1 MIIGSLFG
9 LSYFFFSFPMDK
21 WTSTATSFDEALTKT
36 EQRLLVRLSTPNNIQ
51 LFLDDLAYSS
61 KVVYRCPLRVLRQRT
76 CQCFDGA
83 LFGAAM
89 LRRLGHPS
97 LILNLLPND
106 RDDDHV
112 LALFKHKGY
121 WGAVAKSNFVGLRF
135 REPIYRT
142 LRELVLSYFEQYY
155 NVAGEKTLR
164 GYTLPLNLRTFDRF
178 HWMTRDEPLEQIAQR
193 LDKIRRVFILQSSM
207 HARLSLVDERS
218 RRAGLLGA
226 NKAGLYQPPRA
237 SRSSR

>member
-1 MIIGSLFG
+1 MLKRKAASEV
-9 LSYFFFSFPMDK
+9 K
-21 WTSTATSFDEALTKT
+21 SFDEILTKA
-36 EQRLLVRLSTPNNIQ
+36 ERKLLARLNSPNKIQ

-61 KVVYRCPLRVLRQRT
+61 EVVYRCPLRVLRQRT

-89 LRRLGHPS
+89 LKRLGHPA

-112 LALFKHKGY
+112 LALFKHRGH

-135 REPIYRT
+135 REPVYRT

-164 GYTLPLNLRTFDRF
+164 GYTLPLNLKTFDRF
-178 HWMTRDEPLEQIAQR
+178 HWMTRDEPMEEIAQR
-193 LDKIRRVFILQSSM
+193 LDEIRRVFFLTRPMLTQ
-207 HARLSLVDERS
+207 LSFVDERS
-218 RRAGLLGA
+218 RQAGLLGA
-226 NKAGLYQPPRA
+226 NKAGLYQPPRRRP
-237 SRSSR
+237 SRK

>member
-1 MIIGSLFG
+1 LLKRKAASEV
-9 LSYFFFSFPMDK
+9 K
-21 WTSTATSFDEALTKT
+21 SFDEILTKA
-36 EQRLLVRLSTPNNIQ
+36 ERKLLARLNSPNKIQ

-61 KVVYRCPLRVLRQRT
+61 EVVYRCPLRVLRQRT

-89 LRRLGHPS
+89 LKRLGHPA

-112 LALFKHKGY
+112 LALFKHRGH

-135 REPIYRT
+135 REPVYRT

-164 GYTLPLNLRTFDRF
+164 GYTLPLNLKTFDRF
-178 HWMTRDEPLEQIAQR
+178 HWMTRDEPMEEIAQR
-193 LDKIRRVFILQSSM
+193 LDEIRRVFFLTRPMLTQ
-207 HARLSLVDERS
+207 LSFVDERS
-218 RRAGLLGA
+218 RQAGLLGA
-226 NKAGLYQPPRA
+226 NKAGLYQPPRRRP
-237 SRSSR
+237 SRK

>member
-1 MIIGSLFG
+1 M
-9 LSYFFFSFPMDK
+9 
-21 WTSTATSFDEALTKT
+21 A
-36 EQRLLVRLSTPNNIQ
+36 RLAIPNKIQ
-51 LFLDDLAYSS
+51 LFLDGLTYSS
-61 KVVYRCPLRVLRQRT
+61 EVVYRSPLQVLRERT

-89 LRRLGHPS
+89 LRRLGHPA
-97 LILNLLPND
+97 LILNLLPNT

-112 LALFKHKGY
+112 LALFKHRGH

-164 GYTLPLNLRTFDRF
+164 AYTLPLNLKTFDRF
-178 HWMTRDEPLEQIAQR
+178 HWMTSDERLEEIAQR
-193 LDKIRRVFILQSSM
+193 LDELRSVFLLKRPMIAQ
-207 HARLSLVDERS
+207 LSLVDKRS
-218 RRAGLLGA
+218 REAGLLGA
-226 NKAGLYQPPRA
+226 NKAGLYQPPHWGH
-237 SRSSR
+237 SSR

>member
-1 MIIGSLFG
+1 LLKRGTGSEIKSFG
-9 LSYFFFSFPMDK
+9 
-21 WTSTATSFDEALTKT
+21 EVLTKS
-36 EQRLLVRLSTPNNIQ
+36 ERRLVARLSTPNRIQ

-61 KVVYRCPLRVLRQRT
+61 EVVYRCPLRVLRERT

-89 LRRLGHPS
+89 LRCLEHPA

-112 LALFKHKGY
+112 LALFKYRGH

-135 REPIYRT
+135 REPIYGT

-164 GYTLPLNLRTFDRF
+164 GYTLPLNLKTFDGF
-178 HWMTRDEPLEQIAQR
+178 YWMTTDAPLEKIARR
-193 LDKIRRVFILQSSM
+193 LDEVRRVFLLTRPMLAQ
-207 HARLSLVDERS
+207 LSLVDERS
-218 RRAGLLGA
+218 RLAGLLGA
-226 NKAGLYQPPRA
+226 NKAGLYQPPR
-237 SRSSR
+237 REHSSR